1 MVNNSRPTILNVF
14 FVEPWWLHHQCSG
27 SENIIFIRTVYVFIL
42 TRGSPYDHCL
52 PEWTRVQLKFQSIV
66 KLSLQLSPQS
76 DTHRLQFKHIG
87 YEGTVATPIWH
98 YTCAPSPSHLITGT
112 TQKNL
117 RRLQLFMLK
126 LPQVGKPRHQCCF
139 SIRRRQGGHT
149 CILRRANR
157 ATLSS
162 FTWKLQLFMMKY

>member
-1 MVNNSRPTILNVF
+1 MLQSGSLNCTMVNNSRPTILHDIF
-14 FVEPWWLHHQCSG
+14 LEPWWLHHQYNG
-27 SENIIFIRTVYVFIL
+27 SENLMFIRTVYVCIL

-98 YTCAPSPSHLITGT
+98 YTCAPSPSHPITGT

-139 SIRRRQGGHT
+139 SIRRP
-149 CILRRANR
+149 
-157 ATLSS
+157 
-162 FTWKLQLFMMKY
+162 